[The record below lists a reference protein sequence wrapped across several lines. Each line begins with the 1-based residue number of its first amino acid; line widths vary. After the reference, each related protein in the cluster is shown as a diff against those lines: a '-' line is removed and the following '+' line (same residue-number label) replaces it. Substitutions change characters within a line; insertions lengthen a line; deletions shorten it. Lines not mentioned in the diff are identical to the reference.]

1 MAEIKIRVWVLW
13 ESMPSIP
20 RPDPTQGGIDSLP
33 RTPFCKS
40 YQYIPLFCGLPSTS
54 IFITLVPT
62 YSTPYSSSFHVLIT
76 LSLSLSLMLPLSP
89 RGLLLILSAIRLC
102 YSTAIELVS
111 LLLPASTPDVFHWCP
126 SSPPLRH
133 CRATTFHNTH
143 IYKHCLCV
151 CVVKTRTMQTYSDL
165 YLTMW
170 TTLMKRLSVASGY
183 SNWFW

>member
-1 MAEIKIRVWVLW
+1 MC
-13 ESMPSIP
+13 P
-20 RPDPTQGGIDSLP
+20 
-33 RTPFCKS
+33 
-40 YQYIPLFCGLPSTS
+40 LPSTS

-111 LLLPASTPDVFHWCP
+111 LLLHPSTPDAFHWCP

-151 CVVKTRTMQTYSDL
+151 CVVKTRTMQTYTEVGNKFTSPCVMQKRWKDYNDL

-170 TTLMKRLSVASGY
+170 TTLMKRLSVVSGY
-183 SNWFW
+183 SNWF